1 MEDTSKLELL
11 DKQKEEQEAIE
22 EKTNFI
28 YKIVFS
34 KYLFSKIEK
43 KKRKLFLIKLIS
55 NTSLLILHIVFLALC
70 LTKPNKGC
78 DDSLYKNYLHS
89 TIYLI
94 VVDLSYFVND
104 DLSNSKS
111 NRKNGGLIGLLSLIC
126 LVVLIVFC
134 SLSLVCMSRILQ
146 IKNPC
151 ESDVNKFIKGSQYAN
166 TMSKI
171 GLMSKN
177 YPLFAQ
183 SLLFRVSFHKDLSIL
198 KQEETENFSETPP
211 DLILKRWVNFQ
222 LKKSGQNIQI
232 SNFSQDFKDCVVL
245 VLLVSQISENDLLDV
260 LLDEDLTKRSEN
272 FILQLKNTSYSNEMI
287 NPQDITNANEVQLV
301 AFLARLFLWEPNL
314 NNEEKK
320 LQIPQS
326 NQKIIHNTN
335 KTTNSNDISSLLSRM
350 ESNEKRK
357 PTNQKLDINSI
368 LSRNR
373 SKPITTN
380 LNGKSRLEQLLS
392 RSKPSFIRQK
402 PNQGFNLQKL
412 RNENTNQNQNQNNLQ
427 ETQIEKE
434 KKITKIPIEPIY
446 KLETKEIK
454 KNDGANYE
462 KLLKQRNT
470 KYDHLKI
477 FENRGSQMTNEQ
489 KIEFLKRKINKEE
502 QRRFD
507 YQRKI
512 EKKNQKRN
520 ELEKQIQFRKQNP
533 ISISSILLLSQKL
546 IYLSTLYKK
555 NFIKI
560 LEKTLQRESIQ
571 IDQELMNLIQSL
583 KKLEFEYPDSRAK
596 FAIKLFARSFFGILK
611 SHKYPKFKKRSVD
624 VIKQNVMLL
633 NPNKEG
639 SMKKIFQNIIEEL
652 ERNPTITQKNSMIFQ
667 AINSL
672 FEYIY
677 FGNVFRKK
685 LIDELTDFLIQSEFL
700 KSIDF
705 NILLIIQL
713 KSSISEKID
722 IFVSGIIE
730 FETIINGIHEF
741 FKFCNIPSPRNQ
753 SSSIIRDCKKYS
765 MGRTIRYIIEKNSNE
780 EEKKQINELIN
791 KITKKQ
797 STELN
802 DILERNSTILQEYLN
817 EEDILFFTCILNHNI
832 TFEKYPKIS
841 VSLFNFFESL
851 GLSLPFIHSCI
862 VQQVMGINNIND
874 FLVKNNLTKL
884 IIIKYIHLYNLP
896 YLRQTISQLVLEHCL
911 SGNSFEINPELIAS
925 KEIFKENL
933 KNLLTYFEKFINSI
947 FGSIKQIPQNLQ
959 LVCSYIRQEVQYR
972 FPNSILIGV
981 GILFFHNFYCLA
993 IKNSINFGLITND
1006 IPTKAQE
1013 GLNIVL
1019 MIMEKLATGSIFGK
1033 EKPNFNLIDQYLRS
1047 KFKLRSQFLNQISSN
1062 SSSIKEQSLFIP
1074 RYKTQKV
1081 DKRYP
1086 IPPILSYILLIPNA
1100 NEKIPKTKFAGIL
1113 FKEIKRQFAPT
1124 DNSIFTKQDI
1134 FLIKQFQQ
1142 QLQNYLTKCKK
1153 RTEIINKIHLIL
1165 KKTTELSDGNNNK
1178 ILNHDSINVNQSIQ
1192 KKIQTEQQQ
1201 SQQQQKLLQKEDNGG
1216 KQLGQQQNQQQNQ
1229 QQTQDKKIN
1238 LHQKIEQITIIQKQT
1253 NINPNQQ
1260 NEIEK
1265 TIQSQPKTS
1274 TTNETI
1280 QSKQSTQ
1287 TNTNSIN
1294 TTSTNSENIS
1304 KNSNVYLPPKK
1315 EKENEKINKR
1325 EKRKSM
1331 SRRKRLSGRFSK
1343 LTLFKKKDK
1352 QANEEQFSH
1361 LFIRWR
1367 ELSNT
1372 RFLKTSEVWYLTED
1386 KNKRKWSKQY
1396 ITLKNNLFAVF
1407 SSKPKQQMPSQI
1419 YQIVSSTSVVSAP
1432 VSEYKKPNA
1441 ITLTFS
1447 EPKKVKIIISISSKR
1462 DSQAWIKEINRI
1474 KLK

>member
-1 MEDTSKLELL
+1 
-11 DKQKEEQEAIE
+11 
-22 EKTNFI
+22 
-28 YKIVFS
+28 
-34 KYLFSKIEK
+34 
-43 KKRKLFLIKLIS
+43 
-55 NTSLLILHIVFLALC
+55 
-70 LTKPNKGC
+70 
-78 DDSLYKNYLHS
+78 
-89 TIYLI
+89 
-94 VVDLSYFVND
+94 
-104 DLSNSKS
+104 
-111 NRKNGGLIGLLSLIC
+111 
-126 LVVLIVFC
+126 
-134 SLSLVCMSRILQ
+134 
-146 IKNPC
+146 
-151 ESDVNKFIKGSQYAN
+151 
-166 TMSKI
+166 
-171 GLMSKN
+171 MSKN

-198 KQEETENFSETPP
+198 KQVETENFSETPP

-245 VLLVSQISENDLLDV
+245 VLLVSQISKNDLTNV
-260 LLDEDLTKRSEN
+260 LLEDDLTKRSEN

-287 NPQDITNANEVQLV
+287 KQQDIMNANEVQLV

-320 LQIPQS
+320 LEIPQN
-326 NQKIIHNTN
+326 NQKIIQNTYKTTN
-335 KTTNSNDISSLLSRM
+335 KT
-350 ESNEKRK
+350 
-357 PTNQKLDINSI
+357 LDINSI

-380 LNGKSRLEQLLS
+380 VNGKTRLEQLLS

-412 RNENTNQNQNQNNLQ
+412 RNEKINQNQNQNQNNLKEKQ
-427 ETQIEKE
+427 LEKE
-434 KKITKIPIEPIY
+434 KKTTKFPIESIS

-454 KNDGANYE
+454 KIDGANYE

-470 KYDHLKI
+470 KYDHLEI
-477 FENRGSQMTNEQ
+477 FENQGNQMTNEQ
-489 KIEFLKRKINKEE
+489 KIEFLKSKINKEE
-502 QRRFD
+502 QRQFD
-507 YQRKI
+507 YQRQI

-555 NFIKI
+555 NFTKI

-596 FAIKLFARSFFGILK
+596 FSIKLFARSFFGILK

-652 ERNPTITQKNSMIFQ
+652 ERNPTITPKNSLIFQ
-667 AINSL
+667 AIDSL

-677 FGNVFRKK
+677 FGNVFRKH
-685 LIDELTDFLIQSEFL
+685 LIDELTDFLIQSDFFKL
-700 KSIDF
+700 IDF
-705 NILLIIQL
+705 NLLLIIQL
-713 KSSISEKID
+713 KYLISEKID
-722 IFVSGIIE
+722 IFVSGIIQ
-730 FETIINGIHEF
+730 FETIINGIYEF
-741 FKFCNIPSPRNQ
+741 LKICNIPSPRNQ
-753 SSSIIRDCKKYS
+753 SSTIIHDCKKYS
-765 MGRTIRYIIEKNSNE
+765 IGRTIRYIIEKNSNE
-780 EEKKQINELIN
+780 EEKKQINELTD

-797 STELN
+797 STDLN
-802 DILERNSTILQEYLN
+802 DILERNSTILKEYLN
-817 EEDILFFTCILNHNI
+817 EEDILYFTCILNNNI

-851 GLSLPFIHSCI
+851 GLALPFIHSCI
-862 VQQVMGINNIND
+862 VQQVMGINNINE

-896 YLRQTISQLVLEHCL
+896 YLRKTISQLVLEHCL

-972 FPNSILIGV
+972 FPNSILVGV

-1013 GLNIVL
+1013 GLNIVS
-1019 MIMEKLATGSIFGK
+1019 IIIEKLATGSMFGK
-1033 EKPNFNLIDQYLRS
+1033 EKLNFSLIDQYLRS

-1062 SSSIKEQSLFIP
+1062 SSSINEQSLFIP
-1074 RYKTQKV
+1074 RYKIQKV

-1100 NEKIPKTKFAGIL
+1100 NEKIPETKFAEIL
-1113 FKEIKRQFAPT
+1113 FNEIGRQFT
-1124 DNSIFTKQDI
+1124 SSNNSIFTKQDI

-1165 KKTTELSDGNNNK
+1165 KKTTELNNQNK
-1178 ILNHDSINVNQSIQ
+1178 NNILNNASTNVNQNIQ
-1192 KKIQTEQQQ
+1192 KKLQNEQQQ
-1201 SQQQQKLLQKEDNGG
+1201 PQQQKPLQREVNEK
-1216 KQLGQQQNQQQNQ
+1216 GQIEQQQNQ
-1229 QQTQDKKIN
+1229 QQTQEKKIN
-1238 LHQKIEQITIIQKQT
+1238 LHQKIEQITIIQKQN
-1253 NINPNQQ
+1253 NINPKQQ
-1260 NEIEK
+1260 NEIK
-1265 TIQSQPKTS
+1265 TTIQSQPKIQ
-1274 TTNETI
+1274 TTHETT
-1280 QSKQSTQ
+1280 QNKQNTQ

-1294 TTSTNSENIS
+1294 TTSTNSKNNS
-1304 KNSNVYLPPKK
+1304 KNSNVYVPPKK

-1352 QANEEQFSH
+1352 EANEEQFSQ
-1361 LFIRWR
+1361 LLIKWR

-1372 RFLKTSEVWYLTED
+1372 SSLKTSEVWYLIESN
-1386 KNKRKWSKQY
+1386 NKKKWSKQY
-1396 ITLKNNLFAVF
+1396 ITVKNNLFAVF

-1419 YQIVSSTSVVSAP
+1419 YQIDSSTRIGSAP
-1432 VSEYKKPNA
+1432 ISEYKKPNA

-1447 EPKKVKIIISISSKR
+1447 T
-1462 DSQAWIKEINRI
+1462 DTYRI
-1474 KLK
+1474 KGRLQDEEFIPLQFAGGLKHDSRELCEVLLPDHEIMAGVKSFKTKECAHPIEILDVNGGTLIVRWGNGFSLITEKTKEETYGTVV